1 MATVK
6 KETKGEISMK
16 STGVTR
22 QIDELGRFVLPVEI
36 RRALNINLKDYLEI
50 YAENDRI
57 ILKKYQPTCLFC
69 GSEEDNILYEGKR
82 ICRACLDKLKNI

>member
-1 MATVK
+1 
-6 KETKGEISMK
+6 MK

-50 YAENDRI
+50 HVENDSIVLR
-57 ILKKYQPTCLFC
+57 KFQPSCLFC
-69 GSEEDNILYEGKR
+69 SSTEDNVLYQGKR
-82 ICRACLDKLKNI
+82 ICRACLEKLKNI

>member
-1 MATVK
+1 
-6 KETKGEISMK
+6 MK

-50 YAENDRI
+50 HVENDSIVLR
-57 ILKKYQPTCLFC
+57 KFQPSCLFC
-69 GSEEDNILYEGKR
+69 GNTEDNVLYEGKR
-82 ICRACLDKLKNI
+82 ICRACLDKLKAM

>member
-1 MATVK
+1 
-6 KETKGEISMK
+6 MK

-50 YAENDRI
+50 HVENDSIVLR
-57 ILKKYQPTCLFC
+57 KFQPSCLFC
-69 GSEEDNILYEGKR
+69 GNTEDNVLYEGKR
-82 ICRACLDKLKNI
+82 ICRHCLNKLKEI

>member
-1 MATVK
+1 
-6 KETKGEISMK
+6 MK

-50 YAENDRI
+50 HVENDSIVLR
-57 ILKKYQPTCLFC
+57 KFQPSCLFC
-69 GSEEDNILYEGKR
+69 GNTEDNVLFDNKR
-82 ICRACLDKLKNI
+82 ICRTCLKKLKEL

>member
-1 MATVK
+1 
-6 KETKGEISMK
+6 MK

-36 RRALNINLKDYLEI
+36 RRALHINLKDYLEI
-50 YAENDRI
+50 YTDNDRI
-57 ILKKYQPTCLFC
+57 ILKKYQPSCLFC
-69 GSEEDNILYEGKR
+69 GSAEDNVTFEDKR

>member
-1 MATVK
+1 MEEYV
-6 KETKGEISMK
+6 MK

-50 YAENDRI
+50 HVENDSIVLR
-57 ILKKYQPTCLFC
+57 KHQPACLFC
-69 GSEEDNILYEGKR
+69 GNAEDNTLFEGKR
-82 ICRACLDKLKNI
+82 ICRTCLEKLKSI

>member
-1 MATVK
+1 
-6 KETKGEISMK
+6 MK

-50 YAENDRI
+50 HVENDSIVLR
-57 ILKKYQPTCLFC
+57 KFQPSCLFC
-69 GSEEDNILYEGKR
+69 GNTEDNVLFDNKR
-82 ICRACLDKLKNI
+82 ICRTCLMKLKEL

>member
-1 MATVK
+1 
-6 KETKGEISMK
+6 MK

-50 YAENDRI
+50 HVENDSIVLRKF
-57 ILKKYQPTCLFC
+57 LPSCLFC
-69 GSEEDNILYEGKR
+69 GNAEDNVMFEGKR
-82 ICRACLDKLKNI
+82 ICRACLEKLKNV

>member
-1 MATVK
+1 V
-6 KETKGEISMK
+6 K

-36 RRALNINLKDYLEI
+36 RRALHINLKDYIEI
-50 YAENDRI
+50 YTENDRI
-57 ILKKYQPTCLFC
+57 ILKKYQPACLFC
-69 GSEEDNILYEGKR
+69 GNTEDNETFEGKR